1 MTDKI
6 KKVEKTNN
14 GKKVALTADFGTF
27 FIRINENEIMRPVR
41 ADMTLYEKMGH
52 FFKMRDDFPISHP
65 GYKHLN
71 KVASVNIVTPQ
82 KVMIDERERLNPH
95 IERNPK
101 TKMVETVAIRKI
113 GIGYSPA
120 GNITVIDK
128 TLFYNLYAYFIES
141 VQSKMKK
148 EEWKWDKDEK
158 KSKPTGKKL
167 HPDCAVIGTENEK
180 PKKEGSWAFF
190 ETISPLG
197 LWINHEDS
205 AIIDCLNEHTQRQKF
220 GDRIAQTIVERNILK
235 DHPAIGIDKVYP
247 TDSSAGRKA
256 TVTVYGYRHEFGYAQ
271 VNNILAQAEK
281 GQETI
286 DVKAEVIDTVELE
299 EEEKVMEEVA
309 AEDPGTK
316 KKKKKKAPEK
326 TPAEMEEPPDEF
338 YLGQEGEGDDGSS

>member
-6 KKVEKTNN
+6 QKVEKGGN

-27 FIRINENEIMRPVR
+27 FIRINENEIMKPVR

-52 FFKMRDDFPISHP
+52 FFKMRDDFPISYP

-148 EEWKWDKDEK
+148 VKWDK
-158 KSKPTGKKL
+158 GKATKDKL

-180 PKKEGSWAFF
+180 PEKKGNWAFF

-205 AIIDCLNEHTQRQKF
+205 AITDCLNEHTQRQKF

-271 VNNILAQAEK
+271 VNNILAQAER
-281 GQETI
+281 GQEAI
-286 DVKAEVIDTVELE
+286 EVKAEVIDAVELE
-299 EEEKVMEEVA
+299 EEEKVIEEVA
-309 AEDPGTK
+309 AEDKPEK
-316 KKKKKKAPEK
+316 KKKKEK
-326 TPAEMEEPPDEF
+326 TPAEMDEPPEDF
-338 YLGQEGEGDDGSS
+338 SLKSQEGQGEENESS